1 MAIRLSTLAEIKV
14 LSLASILYE
23 NARVASSVDSARV
36 LEALQDLKTR
46 ITSPSELQVAA
57 GLNHNDS
64 IFRTVGIARSIRIDE
79 DFGTQNFYGI
89 GAPTRPRIVP
99 NNFSA
104 NVSVERIQLDTRDLN
119 HYITRPEYWYS
130 DTVQSQ
136 IGIDD
141 VLLYTYIFVNSKEK
155 NETGGN
161 RKDIY
166 AVMPR
171 TSQKAISSGD
181 VMIAHN
187 VSLVGFKYSYE
198 EAFFDTTNL
207 INETITDRIIT
218 PTNAGLAPNAN
229 EVNA

>member
-1 MAIRLSTLAEIKV
+1 MALRLSTLAELKV
-14 LSLASILYE
+14 LSLSTYL
-23 NARVASSVDSARV
+23 RDGGVDPLTSSGEDI
-36 LEALQDLKTR
+36 E
-46 ITSPSELQVAA
+46 A
-57 GLNHNDS
+57 GLNSFREQLSGGSDILQAIKDGDS
-64 IFRTVGIARSIRIDE
+64 RFGNSLFKTVGIARSIRIDE

-130 DTVQSQ
+130 DDVQRQ
-136 IGIDD
+136 VGIDD
-141 VLLYTYIFVNSKEK
+141 VLLYTFMFVRSKED
-155 NETGGN
+155 NGN
-161 RKDIY
+161 RADIY
-166 AVMPR
+166 ALMPR
-171 TSQKAISSGD
+171 TSQRAVSSGD

-207 INETITDRIIT
+207 INETITDRV
-218 PTNAGLAPNAN
+218 A
-229 EVNA
+229 

>member
-14 LSLASILYE
+14 LSLSTLIY
-23 NARVASSVDSARV
+23 NQTDTASSVNFGHIENA
-36 LEALQDLKTR
+36 LEQMRQALQDPATTQARKDAIVGETGEPLFK
-46 ITSPSELQVAA
+46 
-57 GLNHNDS
+57 
-64 IFRTVGIARSIRIDE
+64 TVGIARSIRIDE

-119 HYITRPEYWYS
+119 HYVTRPEYWYS
-130 DTVQSQ
+130 DRVQSQ

-141 VLLYTYIFVNSKEK
+141 VLLYTFMFVKSKE
-155 NETGGN
+155 NNDRRT
-161 RKDIY
+161 DIY
-166 AVMPR
+166 ALMPR
-171 TSQKAISSGD
+171 TSQKAVSSGD

-207 INETITDRIIT
+207 INETITDRV
-218 PTNAGLAPNAN
+218 A
-229 EVNA
+229 

>member
-1 MAIRLSTLAEIKV
+1 MALRLSTLAEIKV
-14 LSLASILYE
+14 LSLSAILYE
-23 NARVASSVDSARV
+23 NAEVASRVDSTRLDESLA
-36 LEALQDLKTR
+36 ELKTKLSDPG
-46 ITSPSELQVAA
+46 TLQAFANDDVAS
-57 GLNHNDS
+57 GGSL
-64 IFRTVGIARSIRIDE
+64 FKTVGIARSIRIDE

-130 DTVQSQ
+130 DQVQSQ

-141 VLLYTYIFVNSKEK
+141 ILLYTFLFVNSKERDLR
-155 NETGGN
+155 GN

-166 AVMPR
+166 ALMPR

-207 INETITDRIIT
+207 INETITDRV
-218 PTNAGLAPNAN
+218 A
-229 EVNA
+229 